1 MDQYIITHDQLKRI
15 VEIQPSLIDIA
26 KTIQKQS
33 ISDTEDCPLCGA
45 SMEKRWC
52 NLSPLLVKILV
63 KAYSIVVASNQN
75 RFRLTDLDL
84 DPNMYNNFQKLRYH
98 ALIAKYKEN
107 GEHQKAYWLLTR
119 RCGQFLRGE
128 LAIPRRV
135 RTFRNHVIEHDP
147 DLVKVRDVIGSEP
160 YVQTD
165 FPGEVLEQKTLLEI
179 EE

>member
-1 MDQYIITHDQLKRI
+1 MGFAPLAERPNRSPDKLQLFNMDQYIITHDQLKRI

-75 RFRLTDLDL
+75 RFRLTHFYL
-84 DPNMYNNFQKLRYH
+84 
-98 ALIAKYKEN
+98 
-107 GEHQKAYWLLTR
+107 
-119 RCGQFLRGE
+119 
-128 LAIPRRV
+128 
-135 RTFRNHVIEHDP
+135 
-147 DLVKVRDVIGSEP
+147 
-160 YVQTD
+160 
-165 FPGEVLEQKTLLEI
+165 
-179 EE
+179 